1 MQRLLLALSLL
12 LPASLALAQGVAI
25 VDMEA
30 VLANHPNTPNDRKT
44 LESTLADYTKE
55 RDALRADLDRR
66 MADIEKERAEA
77 QNPMLAPAKAEEL
90 RQTVEA
96 KLRTLQ
102 DDFRRADAQMQER
115 TRTLQEMERRL
126 INRTTDEIEAH
137 IATYAK
143 EKGLDLVLYKNA
155 AAFVKPDLDITN
167 AIITRC
173 GGTPPKQDTAKDGAE
188 LAPPAKANLPTDKD

>member
-66 MADIEKERAEA
+66 MADLEKERAEA

-155 AAFVKPDLDITN
+155 AAFV
-167 AIITRC
+167 TR
-173 GGTPPKQDTAKDGAE
+173 TALNSRPPPKPTS
-188 LAPPAKANLPTDKD
+188 PPTRTEP

>member
-1 MQRLLLALSLL
+1 MQRALLALALL
-12 LPASLALAQGVAI
+12 LPATLALAQGIAV

-66 MADIEKERAEA
+66 MADLEKERAEA

-90 RQTVEA
+90 RQAVEA

-126 INRTTDEIEAH
+126 IDRTSDEIEAH
-137 IATYAK
+137 IAAYAK
-143 EKGLDLVLYKNA
+143 ENKLDAVLYRNA
-155 AAFVKPDLDITN
+155 APYVRPELDITD
-167 AIITRC
+167 AIIRRC
-173 GGTPPKQDTAKDGAE
+173 GGTPPKKDTAKDGAE
-188 LAPPAKANLPTDKD
+188 LAPPAKATPPAAN